1 MCPNA
6 NITYGDINS
15 LAKRIFLDRCR
26 QTILINYQLRLIRS
40 LLEQGHVP
48 NILSCNFCMK
58 KINKMPHNKED
69 KCKEAI

>member
-15 LAKRIFLDRCR
+15 LAKRTFLDRCR

-40 LLEQGHVP
+40 LLEQGHVQ
-48 NILSCNFCMK
+48 NILFLSCNFCVK
-58 KINKMPHNKED
+58 KFNNCEEVI
-69 KCKEAI
+69 